1 MTTGQQLFDLA
12 NKHVGEKY
20 VLGVLVPKN
29 NPNWKG
35 PWDCAELLSWAVF
48 QLTQGLFGCTNDSND
63 PRTAD
68 AYSGAWGDDGDPYKT
83 KIPVGEA
90 AVTPGAA
97 VLRYPTAST
106 YGHIVISDGKAGT
119 IEANSTRYG
128 VINGSLHGRRW
139 DAGVLVPWIEY
150 GHFGGSISIAPPS
163 LPVYFVTTPRLKGPA
178 VEQLQKN
185 LSKAGFDPGPVD
197 SVYGDMTAAAV
208 SAFQITQG
216 LVPDGEYGPL
226 TDKKLTA
233 FLKKK

>member
-68 AYSGAWGDDGDPYKT
+68 AYSGAWGDDGDRYKT

-90 AVTPGAA
+90 AVTISSNPA
-97 VLRYPTAST
+97 VPHDAGWSVTTASIPASCT
-106 YGHIVISDGKAGT
+106 SDWK
-119 IEANSTRYG
+119 
-128 VINGSLHGRRW
+128 
-139 DAGVLVPWIEY
+139 
-150 GHFGGSISIAPPS
+150 
-163 LPVYFVTTPRLKGPA
+163 
-178 VEQLQKN
+178 
-185 LSKAGFDPGPVD
+185 
-197 SVYGDMTAAAV
+197 
-208 SAFQITQG
+208 
-216 LVPDGEYGPL
+216 
-226 TDKKLTA
+226 
-233 FLKKK
+233 